1 MTILSFQ
8 ILIIKSIWSK
18 PFQVD
23 IKSVM
28 SVHDTTSVWSQLQK
42 TDSMHRLFWNRGKN
56 ILRPKCIQKKI
67 WRTNPSLSCVACFPY
82 SPQFGNIWVAAFAFL
97 VIWWMN
103 VGEVRCFT
111 FTLSSPANA
120 VRTQLTIPTTQ
131 ATSSCHNNDSL
142 STQKLSAWLTF
153 LVGGG
158 EGLPNSKP
166 NSLTNSFNY
175 IIY

>member
-1 MTILSFQ
+1 M
-8 ILIIKSIWSK
+8 
-18 PFQVD
+18 D

-28 SVHDTTSVWSQLQK
+28 SVHDTTSVWSKLQK
-42 TDSMHRLFWNRGKN
+42 TDSNLCTDCFEIGEKKCLAPKMHLKENQKN
-56 ILRPKCIQKKI
+56 
-67 WRTNPSLSCVACFPY
+67 NFVFVLSVSFPR
-82 SPQFGNIWVAAFAFL
+82 SPQFGNIWVSAFAFL
-97 VIWWMN
+97 VIRWMN

-153 LVGGG
+153 LVG
-158 EGLPNSKP
+158 
-166 NSLTNSFNY
+166 
-175 IIY
+175 